1 MTRMWI
7 KFGFLVVLLSLI
19 SAGSADAARKRVPGQ
34 YGTSAQPYW
43 QVGALNQ
50 KLSSACQRGEFGQ
63 RAHLRL
69 SIGYVGQKGRGIT
82 GIATSNWNLL
92 DIKGLAVPRKT
103 YHFFNQGY
111 SNCKVYVSDT
121 PRRGNRNR

>member
-1 MTRMWI
+1 MTRMWM
-7 KFGFLVVLLSLI
+7 KFGLLAVLLSLFTM
-19 SAGSADAARKRVPGQ
+19 GSADAARKRVPGQ
-34 YGTSAQPYW
+34 YGTSFQPYW
-43 QVGALNQ
+43 QVGALNP

-69 SIGYVGQKGRGIT
+69 SIGYIGQKGRGIT

-92 DIKGLAVPRKT
+92 DIRGLAQPRKT
-103 YHFFNQGY
+103 YHIFNQGY

-121 PRRGNRNR
+121 PRRKNQNR